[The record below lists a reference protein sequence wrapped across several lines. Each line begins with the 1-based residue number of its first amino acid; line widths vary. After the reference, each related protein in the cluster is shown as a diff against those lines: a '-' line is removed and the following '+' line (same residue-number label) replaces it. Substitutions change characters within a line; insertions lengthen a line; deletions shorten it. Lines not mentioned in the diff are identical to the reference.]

1 MKIFYIIII
10 GIIIFVIKYNCI
22 FMSPENKYINKSYGN
37 INESVQL
44 VLDRTE
50 FASHY
55 KGRLNV
61 KAKYFLYSLILSF
74 ITSTIYTESVLPSPK
89 IYIQTV
95 FTLWLVLLSFHRFFE
110 HHSEKFG
117 NYAINKNI
125 KLLRKKLNLKKGKE
139 KLPISRKFPLNSCWN
154 FTYKEDV

>member
-1 MKIFYIIII
+1 
-10 GIIIFVIKYNCI
+10 
-22 FMSPENKYINKSYGN
+22 MSPENKYINKSYGN

>member
-37 INESVQL
+37 INESIQL
-44 VLDRTE
+44 LLDRTE

-95 FTLWLVLLSFHRFFE
+95 FTLWLVLLSFYRFFE

-125 KLLRKKLNLKKGKE
+125 KLLRKKLNLKKAKE